1 MIPLLVVAA
10 AALAWALTH
19 RRLKSL
25 AVTGPMLMV
34 AVGLVVGWVAGRDAD
49 GFFDSSGALQTTEI
63 ILALLLFI
71 NATQL
76 RGPLRAQLSGPAIR
90 LLAIALP
97 LTLILITA
105 AGVLLPMELSVG
117 VVLIIACIAA
127 PADYSKDF
135 VHARGGRVPGRVS
148 RWLSIEGGYNDGLL
162 SPVLLVAITLAAPR
176 SGETTH
182 DVAGI
187 LLGAIPAILIAIA
200 VGLGAG
206 ALCGVLLKV
215 AYERRWADVQS
226 TRIGVFALPLLA
238 YALATTVHGNGFIA
252 AFICGI
258 AYRLAQG
265 RHGLPSD
272 THLVED
278 MGSFLN
284 LLLWLGFGAAAAV
297 LFSHSFD
304 WWPAIALALIAVT
317 VGRAAPVLLALIGSR
332 TTWPD
337 RIYMAAV
344 GPKGPASIVFALIAF
359 SMLPREQG
367 FPILAATAV
376 VMLSSLLLHGIGGPL
391 LTRRLYPTK
400 RALAR

>member
-1 MIPLLVVAA
+1 MIPLLIVAV

-34 AVGLVVGWVAGRDAD
+34 AVGLVTGWVAGRDTEV
-49 GFFDSSGALQTTEI
+49 FFDSNEALQTTEI

-71 NATQL
+71 NATQF
-76 RGPLRAQLSGPAIR
+76 RGPLRAQLAGPAIR

-97 LTLILITA
+97 LSLILITA

-135 VHARGGRVPGRVS
+135 VHTRGGRVPGRVS

-162 SPVLLVAITLAAPR
+162 SPVLLVAITLAAP
-176 SGETTH
+176 STGDTTH
-182 DVAGI
+182 DITGI
-187 LLGAIPAILIAIA
+187 LLGAIPAILIAVA
-200 VGLGAG
+200 VGLGTG
-206 ALCGVLLKV
+206 ALCGMLLRV
-215 AYERRWADVQS
+215 ALTSRWADVQS
-226 TRIGVFALPLLA
+226 TRIGVFALPLLS
-238 YALATTVHGNGFIA
+238 YALATTAHGNGFIA

-265 RHGLPSD
+265 RHRLPSD

-284 LLLWLGFGAAAAV
+284 LLLWLGFGTAAAI
-297 LFSHSFD
+297 LFSHNFN
-304 WWPAIALALIAVT
+304 WWPAFALAIIAVT
-317 VGRAAPVLLALIGSR
+317 VGRVAPVLLSLVGSK
-332 TTWPD
+332 TSWPD
-337 RIYMAAV
+337 RIYMAV
-344 GPKGPASIVFALIAF
+344 IGPKGPASIVFALIAF
-359 SMLPREQG
+359 SALPREYG

-391 LTRRLYPTK
+391 LTRRLYPTEG
-400 RALAR
+400 ALAR